1 MIIIRIKTLLREVYI
16 MKIGNNIGYVILE
29 NDAPENPSDLKM
41 VIKKPVNNKV
51 VCEAILQTAEQRNR
65 NGRWYAREEL
75 FREIKSPRTIELLH
89 ARALRGEL
97 GHPLSKELARQSV
110 IDDSRTC
117 VIYNKI
123 WADGMNI
130 MGEYTTTNNEFG
142 RTLNQDIL
150 EGYIPAF
157 SLRALG
163 SVKTTKNGI
172 EVVNM
177 RMITYDQVI
186 YPSHSNAYTTRI
198 LSENADVI
206 TEGAIS
212 IGYEKD
218 PNETPNSLTESRIIP
233 LTNDDVRK
241 MISADSKNIKFVKEC
256 MDFAYDSVVLSE
268 NGARVILTTNEG
280 AKMVVNLERY
290 VKNEIMDYCSKF

>member
-1 MIIIRIKTLLREVYI
+1 

-29 NDAPENPSDLKM
+29 NDAPENPSDVKM
-41 VIKKPVNNKV
+41 IIKKPVNNKV

-75 FREIKSPRTIELLH
+75 FREIKSPRTMELLH

>member
-1 MIIIRIKTLLREVYI
+1 MKT
-16 MKIGNNIGYVILE
+16 GTSIGYVILE
-29 NDAPENPSDLKM
+29 NDAPENPSDVKM
-41 VIKKPVNNKV
+41 IIKKPVNNKV

-75 FREIKSPRTIELLH
+75 FREIKSPRTMELLH

-268 NGARVILTTNEG
+268 NGSRVILTTNEG

>member
-1 MIIIRIKTLLREVYI
+1 
-16 MKIGNNIGYVILE
+16 MKNGTSIGYVILE

-75 FREIKSPRTIELLH
+75 FREIKAPRTMELLH

-198 LSENADVI
+198 LSENADII

-256 MDFAYDSVVLSE
+256 MDFAYDSVVLSN
-268 NGARVILTTNEG
+268 NGASVVLTTNEG

>member
-1 MIIIRIKTLLREVYI
+1 
-16 MKIGNNIGYVILE
+16 MKLNENIGYIIVE
-29 NDAPENPSDLKM
+29 NDAPEDPKDLNMRVTKT
-41 VIKKPVNNKV
+41 VNNKV

-65 NGRWYAREEL
+65 NGRWYSREEL
-75 FREIKSPRTIELLH
+75 FREIKSPRTMELLH

-97 GHPLSKELARQSV
+97 GHPLSKELSRQSV

-123 WADGMNI
+123 WADGLNI

-142 RTLNQDIL
+142 RTLDLDIR

-198 LSENADVI
+198 ISENSNVI
-206 TEGAIS
+206 TEGAYVV
-212 IGYEKD
+212 GYEKD
-218 PNETPNSLTESRIIP
+218 PNETPNSLTESKIIP
-233 LTNDDVRK
+233 LTNDDIKK

-256 MDFAYDSVVLSE
+256 MDFVYDSIVLSE
-268 NGARVILTTNEG
+268 NGSKVILDNKDG
-280 AKMVVNLERY
+280 SRMIVNLERY
-290 VKNEIMDYCSKF
+290 VQNEIMDYCSRLV

>member
-1 MIIIRIKTLLREVYI
+1 MKT
-16 MKIGNNIGYVILE
+16 GTSIGYVILE

-75 FREIKSPRTIELLH
+75 FREIKSPRTMELLH

-198 LSENADVI
+198 ISENADII

-256 MDFAYDSVVLSE
+256 MDFAYDSVVLGN
-268 NGARVILTTNEG
+268 NGASVILTTNEG

>member
-1 MIIIRIKTLLREVYI
+1 
-16 MKIGNNIGYVILE
+16 MKLNENIGYIIVE
-29 NDAPENPSDLKM
+29 NDAPEDPKDLNMRVTKT
-41 VIKKPVNNKV
+41 VNNKV

-65 NGRWYAREEL
+65 NGRWYSREEL
-75 FREIKSPRTIELLH
+75 FREIKSPRTMELLH

-97 GHPLSKELARQSV
+97 GHPLSKELSRQSV

-123 WADGMNI
+123 WADGLNI

-142 RTLNQDIL
+142 RTLDLDIR

-198 LSENADVI
+198 ISENSNVI
-206 TEGAIS
+206 TEGAYIV
-212 IGYEKD
+212 GYEKD
-218 PNETPNSLTESRIIP
+218 PNETPNSLTESKIIP
-233 LTNDDVRK
+233 LTNDDIKK

-256 MDFAYDSVVLSE
+256 MDFVYDSIVLSE
-268 NGARVILTTNEG
+268 NGSKVILDNKDG
-280 AKMVVNLERY
+280 SRMIVNLERY
-290 VKNEIMDYCSKF
+290 VQNEIMDYCSKLV

>member
-1 MIIIRIKTLLREVYI
+1 MIINE
-16 MKIGNNIGYVILE
+16 NIGYVILE
-29 NDAPENPSDLKM
+29 NDAPENPEEVKM
-41 VIKKPVNNKV
+41 TIKKSVNNKV
-51 VCEAILQTAEQRNR
+51 VCEAILQTAEQKNR

-75 FREIKSPRTIELLH
+75 FREIKSPRTMELLH

-110 IDDSRTC
+110 IDDTRTC

-123 WADGMNI
+123 WADGLNI
-130 MGEYTTTNNEFG
+130 MGEYTTTNNEWG
-142 RTLNQDIL
+142 KALDQDIR

-198 LSENADVI
+198 LSESAGTIIAESTVV
-206 TEGAIS
+206 T
-212 IGYEKD
+212 GYEKD
-218 PNETPNSLTESRIIP
+218 PSETPNSLTESMIIP
-233 LTNDDVRK
+233 LTNNDVKK
-241 MISADSKNIKFVKEC
+241 MVMADSKNIKFVKEC
-256 MDFAYDSVVLSE
+256 LDFTYDSVVVNESGSKAILSTKD
-268 NGARVILTTNEG
+268 GSRLVI
-280 AKMVVNLERY
+280 NLERY
-290 VKNEIMDYCSKF
+290 VQTEIMASCSKMNKY

>member
-1 MIIIRIKTLLREVYI
+1 MAHA
-16 MKIGNNIGYVILE
+16 IG
-29 NDAPENPSDLKM
+29 
-41 VIKKPVNNKV
+41 
-51 VCEAILQTAEQRNR
+51 
-65 NGRWYAREEL
+65 
-75 FREIKSPRTIELLH
+75 
-89 ARALRGEL
+89 
-97 GHPLSKELARQSV
+97 
-110 IDDSRTC
+110 
-117 VIYNKI
+117 
-123 WADGMNI
+123 
-130 MGEYTTTNNEFG
+130 TNNEYGKAFSA
-142 RTLNQDIL
+142 DL
-150 EGYIPAF
+150 EEHCFPAW

-163 SVKTTKNGI
+163 TVEQTRRGCEVKNLR
-172 EVVNM
+172 V
-177 RMITYDQVI
+177 ITWDQVI

>member
-1 MIIIRIKTLLREVYI
+1 
-16 MKIGNNIGYVILE
+16 MKNGTSIGYVILE

-75 FREIKSPRTIELLH
+75 FREIKSPRTMELLH

-256 MDFAYDSVVLSE
+256 MDFAYDSVVLSN
-268 NGARVILTTNEG
+268 NGASVVLTTNEG

>member
-1 MIIIRIKTLLREVYI
+1 
-16 MKIGNNIGYVILE
+16 MKNGTNIGYVILE

-75 FREIKSPRTIELLH
+75 FREIKAPRTLELLH

-256 MDFAYDSVVLSE
+256 MDFAYDSVVLSN
-268 NGARVILTTNEG
+268 NGASVVLTTNEG

>member
-1 MIIIRIKTLLREVYI
+1 MKT
-16 MKIGNNIGYVILE
+16 GNNIGYVILE
-29 NDAPENPSDLKM
+29 NDAPENPSDVKM
-41 VIKKPVNNKV
+41 IIKKPVNNKV

-75 FREIKSPRTIELLH
+75 FREIKSPRTMELLH

-212 IGYEKD
+212 ISYEKD

-268 NGARVILTTNEG
+268 NGSRVILTTNEG